1 MSDPTQSSVTAR
13 QSKEI
18 PVAVPRWG
26 FWKGLLVGMVIEVP
40 AVAFGVWVL
49 ARLGYGNPEASFM
62 HVMRLTAVF
71 AGFAAVLTA
80 GGVGRLAAYASVDKG
95 GRKHAV
101 FVAARAHAAAGAG
114 LLLIAAIPHGHLPG
128 HRSLDWLAFPMGGL
142 VVGAA
147 CGAAIGVVCGGAA
160 PLGIGDVMALAR
172 RPTDALR
179 ALLDPEDL
187 VRFGAAVRER
197 TAHLI
202 EGMFEPGPLPPGAE
216 PPHPEKEAT
225 AEPAKPTKTEEPT

>member
-1 MSDPTQSSVTAR
+1 MADPTQTSLTAR
-13 QSKEI
+13 QSNEI

-26 FWKGLLVGMVIEVP
+26 FSKGLLVGMVIEVP

-49 ARLGYGNPEASFM
+49 AQLGYGNPDAGFM

-71 AGFAAVLTA
+71 AGLAAVLTA
-80 GGVGRLAAYASVDKG
+80 GGIGRLAAYASVEPG
-95 GRKHAV
+95 GRRHAV

-114 LLLIAAIPHGHLPG
+114 LVLIAAIPHGHLPG
-128 HRSLDWLAFPMGGL
+128 HRALDWLAFPAGGL
-142 VVGAA
+142 VVGAV

-160 PLGIGDVMALAR
+160 PVGIADVMALAR

-197 TAHLI
+197 TSHLI
-202 EGMFEPGPLPPGAE
+202 EGIFEPAPLPPGAE
-216 PPHPEKEAT
+216 SHADKEAET
-225 AEPAKPTKTEEPT
+225 KPPANKEPHT

>member
-40 AVAFGVWVL
+40 AIAFGVWVL
-49 ARLGYGNPEASFM
+49 ARLGFGNPEAGFM
-62 HVMRLTAVF
+62 HMMRLTAVF
-71 AGFAAVLTA
+71 DGFAAVLNA
-80 GGVGRLAAYASVDKG
+80 GRVGRLAAHASVDKG
-95 GRKHAV
+95 GRRRAV
-101 FVAARAHAAAGAG
+101 FVAVRAHAAAGAG
-114 LLLIAAIPHGHLPG
+114 LVLIAAIPHGHLPG

-142 VVGAA
+142 VIGAA

-160 PLGIGDVMALAR
+160 PLRIGDVMALAR

-187 VRFGAAVRER
+187 VRFGAADRER

-216 PPHPEKEAT
+216 PHADKET
-225 AEPAKPTKTEEPT
+225 EPAKEKEPT